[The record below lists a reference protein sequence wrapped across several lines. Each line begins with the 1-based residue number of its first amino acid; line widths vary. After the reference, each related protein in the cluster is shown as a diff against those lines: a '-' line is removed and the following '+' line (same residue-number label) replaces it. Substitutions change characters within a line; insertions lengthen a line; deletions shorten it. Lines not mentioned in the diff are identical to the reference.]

1 MELWNLLFATRS
13 LLRRAVL
20 LLPVA
25 AFAQGGGNDIVLGQ
39 TASVTNPLVTAMA
52 REYTAGLQ
60 LALDRA
66 NAAGGVRGRKLRLA
80 FRDDNFDAART
91 PALVEE
97 LVQQEKVVALVGVMG
112 TQPVLRLA
120 QEQVLEKYK
129 LASFGPVTGL
139 QGALTKPN
147 VFPVR
152 GSYEDEVRAMLAHSA
167 RLGRGKVLYLY
178 VEAGVGLSL
187 AKQVPAMA
195 QEAKVDLTGVVG
207 FPLTQDKAQQPAAVH
222 KALDAA
228 GARPDSVVLLAI
240 GPVHSEAVKVLRN
253 RFGLG
258 MPIYSL
264 GQVSPAVLLADVGK
278 ELAWGV
284 MLSQVVPM
292 PGSAGMQVVR
302 DFEKDRRRLAPDA
315 AASYMVLEGYIC
327 GRIATEV
334 LRRAKTLTREGVLL
348 AAEQAGVLDV
358 GGFRVDYGG
367 EIRRSI
373 NPIELTMLSRTG
385 TLIR

>member
-1 MELWNLLFATRS
+1 
-13 LLRRAVL
+13 
-20 LLPVA
+20 
-25 AFAQGGGNDIVLGQ
+25 
-39 TASVTNPLVTAMA
+39 
-52 REYTAGLQ
+52 
-60 LALDRA
+60 
-66 NAAGGVRGRKLRLA
+66 VRGRKLRLA

-222 KALDAA
+222 KA
-228 GARPDSVVLLAI
+228 R
-240 GPVHSEAVKVLRN
+240 
-253 RFGLG
+253 
-258 MPIYSL
+258 
-264 GQVSPAVLLADVGK
+264 
-278 ELAWGV
+278 
-284 MLSQVVPM
+284 
-292 PGSAGMQVVR
+292 
-302 DFEKDRRRLAPDA
+302 
-315 AASYMVLEGYIC
+315 C
-327 GRIATEV
+327 T
-334 LRRAKTLTREGVLL
+334 AK
-348 AAEQAGVLDV
+348 
-358 GGFRVDYGG
+358 
-367 EIRRSI
+367 
-373 NPIELTMLSRTG
+373 P
-385 TLIR
+385 